1 MSKTSAPRG
10 ACVRVLGMTVYS
22 FELMETERIAYRRR
36 AVFPTWRT
44 GPVFRLALFLGQAL
58 TQPGQHGIR
67 DQPADVPAVLGDL
80 LDQAGPQE
88 GVERVGGHEQRLD
101 LGHPVVHLRHLHLVL
116 EVADGAQPLDHRGDP
131 VGRAEV
137 HQQAVEP
144 LDSDVAVAAGD
155 LAQHLDALV
164 DREQAALGDVDQHR
178 DDHLVVQARGAADD
192 VEVTVGDRIKGTRTD
207 YALHVVTPLLLFG
220 RGQELAWSL
229 CRVFGP
235 RPYQKV
241 ASPYRRALSGTNPV
255 GQLSGPDLVARSTI
269 TRAPGASQPCPASRA
284 RTRDT
289 AASGSAYG
297 GSANTTSYRFS
308 SAQSWPPAGA
318 GPSWPPAGAGPSWP
332 PAGAGPRASTRST
345 LSAASTAPGRPI
357 ASMFS
362 LIVRAA
368 LAPF

>member
-22 FELMETERIAYRRR
+22 CR
-36 AVFPTWRT
+36 ANGNRAHSLSGGARYSQLNGAP
-44 GPVFRLALFLGQAL
+44 PVFRSGFTPRLLLAQAFAQAGQDDL
-58 TQPGQHGIR
+58 R
-67 DQPADVPAVLGDL
+67 DQAADVPAVPGDL
-80 LDQAGPQE
+80 LHQARAQE
-88 GVERVGGHEQRLD
+88 RVERVGGHEQRLD

-131 VGRAEV
+131 VGRTEV

-144 LDSDVAVAAGD
+144 LDPDVAVAAGD
-155 LAQHLDALV
+155 LAQHLHALV

-207 YALHVVTPLLLFG
+207 YALHAETPLRLVG
-220 RGQELAWSL
+220 GT
-229 CRVFGP
+229 

-241 ASPYRRALSGTNPV
+241 ASPYRRALSGTNPS

-269 TRAPGASQPCPASRA
+269 TRAPGASQPCPASVD

-289 AASGSAYG
+289 AASASAYG
-297 GSANTTSYRFS
+297 GSANTTSYGS
-308 SAQSWPPAGA
+308 
-318 GPSWPPAGAGPSWP
+318 PS
-332 PAGAGPRASTRST
+332 GPRASTRST
-345 LSAASTAPGRPI
+345 LSAASTAPGKPI

-362 LIVRAA
+362 LITRLAR
-368 LAPF
+368 APFSTRSTC